1 MPDELKSL
9 QPTSA
14 ELEVLRSSMDGM
26 RASQGL
32 GPYSYWLEIQELL
45 KDLPSL
51 THDYYIKGFRD
62 ARDLP
67 K

>member
-32 GPYSYWLEIQELL
+32 GPYSYWLEIKKLL
-45 KDLPSL
+45 KNLPSF

-62 ARDLP
+62 ARDLH